1 MEILDSPGFQASPE
15 LQAETGLM
23 GLQETQDSLDHL
35 EQKDPQGDAYQ
46 DPGAPKDF
54 QA

>member
-35 EQKDPQGDAYQ
+35 EQKDPRGDAYQ